1 MRVRRGTPEA
11 AESPRTVIP
20 FSSLRSRS
28 SAAAAALS
36 PVSGLVAR
44 VLMSPLCHIGHQGD
58 GWVTDFGGLSQ
69 GLARCPYGHL
79 QLPTWTPQASRPP
92 SSGPSKPRWRPPTPP
107 SSNSAKRLT
116 SPAPPSNAGSEP
128 DAASSST
135 RSTASPPPSEPP
147 PARSSP
153 RQKPPN
159 PLRKPPCATPPPNA
173 PSQRPCPS

>member
-11 AESPRTVIP
+11 AERPRTVIP

-36 PVSGLVAR
+36 PVSGLVAC
-44 VLMSPLCHIGHQGD
+44 VPMPPLCHIGQQGD
-58 GWVTDFGGLSQ
+58 GSVTDFRGLSQ
-69 GLARCPYGHL
+69 GLARCPFGHL

-107 SSNSAKRLT
+107 SSNSARTLT
-116 SPAPPSNAGSEP
+116 SPAPPSNADSEP
-128 DAASSST
+128 AAASNST
-135 RSTASPPPSEPP
+135 KSTASPPPSEPP
-147 PARSSP
+147 PATSSS

-159 PLRKPPCATPPPNA
+159 PLRKPPCATPPPSA
-173 PSQRPCPS
+173 PSARPRPS